1 METSQTKK
9 TKAQD
14 ESEMQHSAKKKKKLE
29 FETKFGI
36 KDITGKEFF
45 KSVKSSDP
53 SEVGEV
59 LKKHLELNNIEFVK
73 RAKIGKTLQK
83 TASIIQAS
91 GQAESDVT
99 LVIDSNLKNKA
110 NLRKMLDQLEPAQ
123 LDAIKTNF
131 KVKCSKHEEKRP
143 NRVIAAIVD
152 SIVGDSEP
160 GETAFECCDHV
171 EKMLEKNE
179 SVKEYLEQLALPQ
192 LQSMAENQLES
203 TQKKRDQ
210 QQLKVL
216 LFKHFIKNDINPKAV
231 LEEIQ
236 AGQTSQMQPQDLAQS
251 VEALH
256 IESEEIP
263 QLVEG
268 RVHTI
273 FFLSLINYLILCTFI
288 HMETDY

>member
-45 KSVKSSDP
+45 KGVKSSDP
-53 SEVGEV
+53 SEVEEV
-59 LKKHLELNNIEFVK
+59 LKKHLELNNKDFVK

-83 TASIIQAS
+83 TASKIQAT
-91 GQAESDVT
+91 GQAESDVS

-123 LDAIKTNF
+123 LDAIKT
-131 KVKCSKHEEKRP
+131 KYGVKCTNNEEKQA
-143 NRVIAAIVD
+143 NRVIAKIVN

-160 GETAFECCDHV
+160 GETAFECCDHI

-179 SVKEYLEQLALPQ
+179 SVKESLKLLKLPQ
-192 LQSMAENQLES
+192 LQSMAENQLGS
-203 TQKKRDQ
+203 TQRKYNQ
-210 QQLKVL
+210 QQLQVL

-231 LEEIQ
+231 LEELQ
-236 AGQTSQMQPQDLAQS
+236 VGQTAGPSSQIQPQDLAQS

-256 IESEEIP
+256 IATEEIP

-268 RVHTI
+268 RVQTI
-273 FFLSLINYLILCTFI
+273 F
-288 HMETDY
+288 

>member
-9 TKAQD
+9 TQAQD

-45 KSVKSSDP
+45 KNVKSSDP
-53 SEVGEV
+53 SEVEEV
-59 LKKHLELNNIEFVK
+59 LKKHLELNNKEFVK

-83 TASIIQAS
+83 TANIIQAT

-123 LDAIKTNF
+123 LDAIKT
-131 KVKCSKHEEKRP
+131 KYGVKCTNNEEKQT
-143 NRVIAAIVD
+143 NRVIAKIVN

-160 GETAFECCDHV
+160 GETAFECCDRV

-231 LEEIQ
+231 LEELQ
-236 AGQTSQMQPQDLAQS
+236 AGQTAGPSSQIQPQDLAQS

-256 IESEEIP
+256 IATEEIP

-268 RVHTI
+268 RV
-273 FFLSLINYLILCTFI
+273 
-288 HMETDY
+288 

>member
-14 ESEMQHSAKKKKKLE
+14 ENEMQHSAKKKKKLE

-53 SEVGEV
+53 SEVEEV
-59 LKKHLELNNIEFVK
+59 LKKHLELNNKEFVK
-73 RAKIGKTLQK
+73 QTKIGKTLQN

-110 NLRKMLDQLEPAQ
+110 NLRKMLDQLEPNQ

-131 KVKCSKHEEKRP
+131 KVKCSNNEEKKP
-143 NRVIAAIVD
+143 NRVIARIVN

-160 GETAFECCDHV
+160 GETALECCDRV

-179 SVKEYLEQLALPQ
+179 SVKESLEQLALPQ

-216 LFKHFIKNDINPKAV
+216 LFKHFIKNDINPMAV
-231 LEEIQ
+231 LEDIQ

-256 IESEEIP
+256 IASEEIP
-263 QLVEG
+263 LLVEG

-273 FFLSLINYLILCTFI
+273 F
-288 HMETDY
+288 

>member
-1 METSQTKK
+1 
-9 TKAQD
+9 
-14 ESEMQHSAKKKKKLE
+14 
-29 FETKFGI
+29 
-36 KDITGKEFF
+36 
-45 KSVKSSDP
+45 
-53 SEVGEV
+53 
-59 LKKHLELNNIEFVK
+59 
-73 RAKIGKTLQK
+73 
-83 TASIIQAS
+83 
-91 GQAESDVT
+91 
-99 LVIDSNLKNKA
+99 
-110 NLRKMLDQLEPAQ
+110 
-123 LDAIKTNF
+123 
-131 KVKCSKHEEKRP
+131 
-143 NRVIAAIVD
+143 
-152 SIVGDSEP
+152 
-160 GETAFECCDHV
+160 
-171 EKMLEKNE
+171 MLEKNE

-273 FFLSLINYLILCTFI
+273 FFYHLLT
-288 HMETDY
+288 T